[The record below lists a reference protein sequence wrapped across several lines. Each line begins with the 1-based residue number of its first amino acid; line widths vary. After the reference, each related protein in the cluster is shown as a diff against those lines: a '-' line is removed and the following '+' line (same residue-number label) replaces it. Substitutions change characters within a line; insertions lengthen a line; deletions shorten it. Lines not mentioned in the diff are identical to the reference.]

1 MATGKEKDQQHG
13 KEHPAMK
20 TPPIV
25 SQQEWEAA
33 RQQLLAKEKAL
44 TRSRDALAAERRR
57 MPWLAVEK
65 KYEFEGPK
73 GKVSLL
79 DLFDGRPQLVV
90 YRAFFE
96 PGVFGWPEHGCRG
109 CSMLA
114 DQVAHLAHLN
124 ARETTLVFASRAP
137 QADIAR
143 MKARMGWV
151 MPWYTL
157 TDSFDADFGVD
168 EWHGHNVFF
177 RDGDSVFRTYF
188 VNSRGDEAMGSTWSY
203 LDLTP
208 LGRQEEWED
217 SPAGYPQTPPYKWW
231 NWHDQY
237 AAGAPVD
244 PRWGEVVE
252 IGTAAFQKP
261 KN

>member
-1 MATGKEKDQQHG
+1 
-13 KEHPAMK
+13 
-20 TPPIV
+20 
-25 SQQEWEAA
+25 
-33 RQQLLAKEKAL
+33 
-44 TRSRDALAAERRR
+44 
-57 MPWLAVEK
+57 
-65 KYEFEGPK
+65 
-73 GKVSLL
+73 
-79 DLFDGRPQLVV
+79 
-90 YRAFFE
+90 
-96 PGVFGWPEHGCRG
+96 
-109 CSMLA
+109 
-114 DQVAHLAHLN
+114 
-124 ARETTLVFASRAP
+124 
-137 QADIAR
+137 
-143 MKARMGWV
+143 
-151 MPWYTL
+151 
-157 TDSFDADFGVD
+157 
-168 EWHGHNVFF
+168 VFF